1 MFALKSQRTDFD
13 RRVSRADYDRRGF
26 LDGYVLPRW
35 LRKPV
40 RLAARLFDDD
50 FQAPRF
56 AMTIASV
63 GLFAASA
70 MYGTAAGGHT
80 PAVLQAITANAGFA
94 IEQVRVNGQKEISEI
109 DIVGALELDGSTSLI
124 GFDAFAARARVAAL
138 PWVESVEIRKVYP
151 GQVDVNLV
159 ERKPF
164 ALLQKD
170 GDLSV
175 IEEDGR
181 VIAPLTNMA
190 HLDLPLLV
198 GAGADMRASQ
208 FIGEMAAHPD
218 LASQVKAYIR
228 VADRRWDLMLKNG
241 VTLRL
246 PEDGME
252 AAIDKVLRAD
262 REQGLFGKDI
272 LAVDLRQSDR
282 MVLKMS
288 PEAVEQRAEAFKE
301 RAKRMRAEHRI

>member
-1 MFALKSQRTDFD
+1 MFALKSQRN
-13 RRVSRADYDRRGF
+13 DYDRRISRAEYDRRG
-26 LDGYVLPRW
+26 LLGGYVLPRW

-40 RLAARLFDDD
+40 RLAARLFDED
-50 FQAPRF
+50 FQAPRY
-56 AMTIASV
+56 AMTIASA
-63 GLFAASA
+63 GLFAATA
-70 MYGTAAGGHT
+70 MYGTSVGGHT
-80 PAVLQAITANAGFA
+80 PVVLQTITANAGFA

-124 GFDAFAARARVAAL
+124 GFDAFAARERVAAM

-170 GDLSV
+170 GELSV

-198 GAGADMRASQ
+198 GNGADKRASQ
-208 FIGEMAAHPD
+208 FIAEMAMHPD

-246 PEDGME
+246 PEENLD
-252 AAIDKVLRAD
+252 AAIVKVMRAD
-262 REQGLFGKDI
+262 EEQGLFGKDI

-288 PEAVEQRAEAFKE
+288 PEAVELRDEAFKE
-301 RAKRMRAEHRI
+301 RAKRIRAERRT